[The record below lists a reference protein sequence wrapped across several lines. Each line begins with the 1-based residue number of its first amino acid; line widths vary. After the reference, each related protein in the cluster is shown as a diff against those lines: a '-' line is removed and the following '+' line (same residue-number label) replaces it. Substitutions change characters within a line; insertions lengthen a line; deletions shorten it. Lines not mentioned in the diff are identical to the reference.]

1 LVESVARKPSNKTEQ
16 LSLMGDVEPSPEPK
30 ASRRRPPVQD
40 GGAGA
45 PKKRGR
51 KDAEMQL
58 PVLGPV
64 AMAGKKALELP
75 LEPTVLGP
83 LKPEAASPRRGKA
96 RAEVEA
102 APVEAPAAPEAT
114 VEEPEEKLAREAVSR
129 RRSSAETMA
138 TKQRDI
144 SVAEFFTKNRHL
156 LGFDNPAK
164 ALLTTVKEAV
174 DNALDACEEAG
185 ILPEIDVTIR
195 QVNGDERFRVTVR
208 DNGPGIVKAQI
219 PKIFGKLLY
228 GSKFHGFRQARGQ
241 QGIGISA
248 AGMYGQLTT
257 GRPMTVISR
266 TGKGKPAFRMN
277 VRIDAQKNLPETLGE
292 EQIEWEFDHGTSVE
306 IELTATY
313 RRGSRSVEE
322 YLEQVAIANPHAR
335 IAYHPPEGQ
344 GEGVAFERVSQDL
357 PPEPKE
363 MKPHPYGV
371 ELGMLLKMLL
381 STKSRTIRAALVQD
395 FSRVSPRLADEICAV
410 AGVKPETRAVKLAPE
425 EVEAIHKA
433 MQQVKLLAP
442 PTSCVVPIGEEL
454 MRRGMER
461 RFKGELFTSATRPPA
476 VYRGNPFVVEVGLA
490 YGGDIPA
497 DEPCD
502 VMRFANR
509 VPLQYQKGACAIT
522 EAVSD
527 VAWRNYGLQQPRGS
541 LPIAPMVLAVH
552 VASVWVPFTS
562 ESKEAI
568 AHYPEILRELKLAL
582 QECGRRVA
590 LFLSARRRMIDA
602 GKKRAY
608 IQKYIPHISGALREI
623 LGYGDAKEKETVE
636 CLEYVLERSRLEG
649 MKGVEDEIAST
660 ETGEDAEAPA
670 AEAPDA

>member
-1 LVESVARKPSNKTEQ
+1 MEALAKKNPGKSEQ
-16 LSLMGDVEPSPEPK
+16 LSLMGDAAPAVSPA
-30 ASRRRPPVQD
+30 ASRRRPQQ
-40 GGAGA
+40 G
-45 PKKRGR
+45 GR
-51 KDAEMQL
+51 KAPTTKKAELQL
-58 PVLGPV
+58 PVMGPV
-64 AMAGKKALELP
+64 ELASGKTP
-75 LEPTVLGP
+75 V
-83 LKPEAASPRRGKA
+83 
-96 RAEVEA
+96 RA
-102 APVEAPAAPEAT
+102 PEAPAAAATVSSEPEPPPEPEAK
-114 VEEPEEKLAREAVSR
+114 PKRSARGGDGR
-129 RRSSAETMA
+129 RRASAESMA
-138 TKQRDI
+138 ARQRDI

-185 ILPEIDVTIR
+185 ILPDIDVAIA
-195 QVNGDERFRVTVR
+195 QVNGDDRYRVSVR

-219 PKIFGKLLY
+219 AKIFGKLLY
-228 GSKFHGFRQARGQ
+228 GSKFHSFKQARGQ

-257 GRPMTVISR
+257 GRPMTIVSR
-266 TGKGKPAFRMN
+266 TGKGKPAFK
-277 VRIDAQKNLPETLGE
+277 VTLRIDTQKNQPETLSD
-292 EQIEWEFDHGTSVE
+292 EQVEWEFDHGTLVE

-322 YLEQVAIANPHAR
+322 YLQQVAIANPHAR
-335 IAYHPPEGQ
+335 ISYTPPAGQ
-344 GEGVAFERVSQDL
+344 GQTVTYDRVSQEL
-357 PPEPKE
+357 PPEAKE

-395 FSRVSPRLADEICAV
+395 FSRVSPRVADEICAV
-410 AGVKPETRAVKLAPE
+410 AGLKPEARATRMAPE
-425 EVEAIHKA
+425 EVEALHKA
-433 MQQVKLLAP
+433 MQQVKILAP
-442 PTSCVVPIGEEL
+442 PTACVVPIGEEL
-454 MRRGMER
+454 MRRGLES
-461 RFKGELFTSATRPPA
+461 RFQGEFFTSSTRPPS

-497 DEPCD
+497 DEPTD

-522 EAVSD
+522 EAVTD
-527 VAWRNYGLQQPRGS
+527 VAWRNYNLSQPRGS
-541 LPIAPMVLAVH
+541 LPVAPMVLAVH

-590 LFLSARRRMIDA
+590 IFLSARRRAIDA

-649 MKGVEDEIAST
+649 MKAVADEIAST
-660 ETGEDAEAPA
+660 EVDAGEDDAGEEAT
-670 AEAPDA
+670 DA

>member
-1 LVESVARKPSNKTEQ
+1 MDRMDAALIDMPERKSARVP
-16 LSLMGDVEPSPEPK
+16 G
-30 ASRRRPPVQD
+30 RR
-40 GGAGA
+40 A
-45 PKKRGR
+45 
-51 KDAEMQL
+51 
-58 PVLGPV
+58 
-64 AMAGKKALELP
+64 
-75 LEPTVLGP
+75 
-83 LKPEAASPRRGKA
+83 
-96 RAEVEA
+96 
-102 APVEAPAAPEAT
+102 
-114 VEEPEEKLAREAVSR
+114 
-129 RRSSAETMA
+129 SAEDLA
-138 TKQRDI
+138 QRQREI
-144 SVAEFFTKNRHL
+144 SVSEFFTKNRHL

-185 ILPEIDVTIR
+185 ILPDIDVAIT
-195 QVNGDERFRVTVR
+195 QVNGDDRYRVSVR

-219 PKIFGKLLY
+219 AKIFGKLLY
-228 GSKFHGFRQARGQ
+228 GSKFHSFKQARGQ

-257 GRPMTVISR
+257 GRPMAVISR
-266 TGKGKPAFRMN
+266 TGKGKPAFR
-277 VRIDAQKNLPETLGE
+277 VTLRIDTQKNQPETLTD
-292 EQIEWEFDHGTSVE
+292 EQIEWEVEHGTQVE
-306 IELTATY
+306 IELTAVY
-313 RRGSRSVEE
+313 RRGTRSVEE
-322 YLEQVAIANPHAR
+322 YLQQVAIANPHAR
-335 IAYHPPEGQ
+335 ITYQPPAGQ
-344 GEGVAFERVSQDL
+344 GDAVAYERVSQEL
-357 PPEPKE
+357 PREAKE

-381 STKSRTIRAALVQD
+381 STKSRTIRATLVQD
-395 FSRVSPRLADEICAV
+395 FSRVSTRVADEICAV
-410 AGVKPETRAVKLAPE
+410 AGLKPEARANRMAPE
-425 EVEAIHKA
+425 EVEALHKA

-442 PTSCVVPIGEEL
+442 PAACVVPIGEEL
-454 MRRGMER
+454 MRRGLES
-461 RFKGELFTSATRPPA
+461 RFRGELFTSSTRPPS

-522 EAVSD
+522 EAVTD
-527 VAWRNYGLQQPRGS
+527 VAWRNYGLTQPRGS

-562 ESKEAI
+562 ESKEAV

-590 LFLSARRRMIDA
+590 IFLSARRRAIDA

-623 LGYGDAKEKETVE
+623 LGYGDAKERETVE
-636 CLEYVLERSRLEG
+636 CLEFVLERSRLEG
-649 MKGVEDEIAST
+649 MKAVEDEIAST
-660 ETGEDAEAPA
+660 EVDDGAEAA
-670 AEAPDA
+670 GEEATDA

>member
-1 LVESVARKPSNKTEQ
+1 VEALAKKKPGKIEQ
-16 LSLMGDVEPSPEPK
+16 LSLMGDAAPPVPPV
-30 ASRRRPPVQD
+30 ASRRRPPA
-40 GGAGA
+40 GGRQPPAA
-45 PKKRGR
+45 KKG
-51 KDAEMQL
+51 ELQL
-58 PVLGPV
+58 PVMGPV
-64 AMAGKKALELP
+64 ELSG
-75 LEPTVLGP
+75 T
-83 LKPEAASPRRGKA
+83 KPP
-96 RAEVEA
+96 
-102 APVEAPAAPEAT
+102 APPPELPAAPEA
-114 VEEPEEKLAREAVSR
+114 EAESRAEARAPRAGRNADGR
-129 RRSSAETMA
+129 RRATAEAMA
-138 TKQRDI
+138 ARQRDI

-185 ILPEIDVTIR
+185 ILPDLEVAIT
-195 QVNGDERFRVTVR
+195 QVNGDDRYRVTVR

-219 PKIFGKLLY
+219 ARIFGKLLY
-228 GSKFHGFRQARGQ
+228 GSKFHSFKQARGQ

-257 GRPMTVISR
+257 GRPMTIISR
-266 TGKGKPAFRMN
+266 TGKGKPAFR
-277 VRIDAQKNLPETLGE
+277 VTLRIDTQKNQPETLSD
-292 EQIEWEFDHGTSVE
+292 EQIDWEFDHGTQVE
-306 IELTATY
+306 IELAAVY

-322 YLEQVAIANPHAR
+322 YLQQVAIANPHAR
-335 IAYHPPEGQ
+335 IVYRPPAGQ
-344 GEGVAFERVSQDL
+344 GEAAIYERVTEEL
-357 PPEPKE
+357 PPEAKE

-381 STKSRTIRAALVQD
+381 STKSRTVRAALVQD
-395 FSRVSPRLADEICAV
+395 FSRVSPRVAEEICAV
-410 AGVKPETRAVKLAPE
+410 AGIKPEARANRLAPE
-425 EVEAIHKA
+425 EVEALHKA

-442 PTSCVVPIGEEL
+442 PTACVVPIGEEL
-454 MRRGMER
+454 LRRGLES
-461 RFKGELFTSATRPPA
+461 RFRGEFFTSATRPPA

-497 DEPCD
+497 EEPCE

-522 EAVSD
+522 EAVTD
-527 VAWRNYGLQQPRGS
+527 VAWRNYGLPQPRGS

-590 LFLSARRRMIDA
+590 LFLSARRRAIDA

-623 LGYGDAKEKETVE
+623 LGYGEAKERETVE

-649 MKGVEDEIAST
+649 LKAVEDEIAST
-660 ETGEDAEAPA
+660 ETGDGEAAGEEASDA
-670 AEAPDA
+670 

>member
-1 LVESVARKPSNKTEQ
+1 MEALAKKNPGKSEQ
-16 LSLMGDVEPSPEPK
+16 LSLMGDAAPAVSPA
-30 ASRRRPPVQD
+30 ASRRRPQQ
-40 GGAGA
+40 G
-45 PKKRGR
+45 GR
-51 KDAEMQL
+51 KAPTTKKAELQL
-58 PVLGPV
+58 PVMGPV
-64 AMAGKKALELP
+64 ELASGKTP
-75 LEPTVLGP
+75 V
-83 LKPEAASPRRGKA
+83 
-96 RAEVEA
+96 RA
-102 APVEAPAAPEAT
+102 PEAPAAAATVSSEPEPPPEPEAK
-114 VEEPEEKLAREAVSR
+114 PKRSARGGDGR
-129 RRSSAETMA
+129 RRASAESMA
-138 TKQRDI
+138 ARQRDI

-174 DNALDACEEAG
+174 DNSLDACEEAG
-185 ILPEIDVTIR
+185 ILPDIDVAIA
-195 QVNGDERFRVTVR
+195 QVNGDDRYRVSVR

-219 PKIFGKLLY
+219 AKIFGKLLY
-228 GSKFHGFRQARGQ
+228 GSKFHSFKQARGQ

-257 GRPMTVISR
+257 GRPMTIVSR
-266 TGKGKPAFRMN
+266 TGKGKPAFK
-277 VRIDAQKNLPETLGE
+277 VTLRIDTQKNQPETLSD
-292 EQIEWEFDHGTSVE
+292 EQVEWEFDHGTLVE

-322 YLEQVAIANPHAR
+322 YLQQVAIANPHAR
-335 IAYHPPEGQ
+335 ISYTPPAGQ
-344 GEGVAFERVSQDL
+344 GQTVTYDRVSQEL
-357 PPEPKE
+357 PPEAKE

-395 FSRVSPRLADEICAV
+395 FSRVSPRVADEICAV
-410 AGVKPETRAVKLAPE
+410 AGLKPEARATRMAPE
-425 EVEAIHKA
+425 EVEALHKA
-433 MQQVKLLAP
+433 MQQVKILAP
-442 PTSCVVPIGEEL
+442 PTACVVPIGEEL
-454 MRRGMER
+454 MRRGLES
-461 RFKGELFTSATRPPA
+461 RFQGEFFTSSTRPPS

-497 DEPCD
+497 DEPTD

-522 EAVSD
+522 EAVTD
-527 VAWRNYGLQQPRGS
+527 VAWRNYNLSQPRGS
-541 LPIAPMVLAVH
+541 LPVAPMVLAVH

-590 LFLSARRRMIDA
+590 IFLSARRRAIDA

-649 MKGVEDEIAST
+649 MKAVADEIAST
-660 ETGEDAEAPA
+660 EVDAGEDDAGEEAT
-670 AEAPDA
+670 DA

>member
-1 LVESVARKPSNKTEQ
+1 MEALAKKNPGKSEQ
-16 LSLMGDVEPSPEPK
+16 LSLMGDAAPAVSPA
-30 ASRRRPPVQD
+30 ASRRRPQQ
-40 GGAGA
+40 G
-45 PKKRGR
+45 GR
-51 KDAEMQL
+51 KAPTTKKAELQL
-58 PVLGPV
+58 PVMGPV
-64 AMAGKKALELP
+64 EL
-75 LEPTVLGP
+75 
-83 LKPEAASPRRGKA
+83 ASGKA
-96 RAEVEA
+96 PVRA
-102 APVEAPAAPEAT
+102 PEAPAAAAP
-114 VEEPEEKLAREAVSR
+114 VPSEPEPPPEPAAKSKRSERGGDGR
-129 RRSSAETMA
+129 RRASAESMA
-138 TKQRDI
+138 ARQRDI

-185 ILPEIDVTIR
+185 ILPEIDVAIA
-195 QVNGDERFRVTVR
+195 QVNGDDRYRVSVR

-219 PKIFGKLLY
+219 AKIFGKLLY
-228 GSKFHGFRQARGQ
+228 GSKFHSFKQARGQ

-257 GRPMTVISR
+257 GRPMTIVSR
-266 TGKGKPAFRMN
+266 TGKGKPAFK
-277 VRIDAQKNLPETLGE
+277 VTLRIDTQKNQPETLSD
-292 EQIEWEFDHGTSVE
+292 EQVEWEFDHGTLVE

-322 YLEQVAIANPHAR
+322 YLQQVAIANPHAR
-335 IAYHPPEGQ
+335 ISYTPPAGQ
-344 GEGVAFERVSQDL
+344 GQTVTYDRVSQEL
-357 PPEPKE
+357 PPEAKE

-395 FSRVSPRLADEICAV
+395 FSRVSPRVADEICAV
-410 AGVKPETRAVKLAPE
+410 AGLKPEARATRMAPE
-425 EVEAIHKA
+425 EVEALHKA
-433 MQQVKLLAP
+433 MQQVKILAP
-442 PTSCVVPIGEEL
+442 PTACVVPIGEEL
-454 MRRGMER
+454 MRRGLES
-461 RFKGELFTSATRPPA
+461 RFQGEFFTSSTRPPS

-497 DEPCD
+497 DEPTD

-522 EAVSD
+522 EAVTD
-527 VAWRNYGLQQPRGS
+527 VAWRNYNLSQPRGS
-541 LPIAPMVLAVH
+541 LPVAPMVLAVH

-590 LFLSARRRMIDA
+590 IFLSARRRAIDA

-649 MKGVEDEIAST
+649 MKAVADEIAST
-660 ETGEDAEAPA
+660 EVDAGEDDAGEEAT
-670 AEAPDA
+670 DA

>member
-1 LVESVARKPSNKTEQ
+1 MEALAKKNPGKIEQ
-16 LSLMGDVEPSPEPK
+16 LSLMGDAAPPVPPA
-30 ASRRRPPVQD
+30 ASRRRTRPGSRQPP
-40 GGAGA
+40 AT
-45 PKKRGR
+45 KKG
-51 KDAEMQL
+51 ELQL
-58 PVLGPV
+58 PVMGPV
-64 AMAGKKALELP
+64 ELSGAKP
-75 LEPTVLGP
+75 PSPPPEPPAEPPATSERESE
-83 LKPEAASPRRGKA
+83 PEAKAPRGARGA
-96 RAEVEA
+96 DG
-102 APVEAPAAPEAT
+102 
-114 VEEPEEKLAREAVSR
+114 R
-129 RRSSAETMA
+129 RRASAESMA
-138 TKQRDI
+138 AKQRDI

-185 ILPEIDVTIR
+185 ILPDIDVAIT
-195 QVNGDERFRVTVR
+195 QVNGDDRYRVSVR

-219 PKIFGKLLY
+219 AKIFGKLLY
-228 GSKFHGFRQARGQ
+228 GSKFHSFRQARGQ

-257 GRPMTVISR
+257 GRPMTIVSR
-266 TGKGKPAFRMN
+266 TGKGKPAYR
-277 VRIDAQKNLPETLGE
+277 VTLRIDTQKNQPETLSD
-292 EQIEWEFDHGTSVE
+292 EQIEWEFDHGTQVE
-306 IELTATY
+306 IELAAVY
-313 RRGSRSVEE
+313 RRGTRSVEE
-322 YLEQVAIANPHAR
+322 YLQQVAIANPHAR
-335 IAYHPPEGQ
+335 ITYRPPAGQ
-344 GEGVAFERVSQDL
+344 GDAVVYERVTEEL
-357 PPEPKE
+357 PPEAKA

-381 STKSRTIRAALVQD
+381 STKSRTVRAALVQD
-395 FSRVSPRLADEICAV
+395 FSRVSPRVAEEICAV
-410 AGVKPETRAVKLAPE
+410 AGIKPETRANRLAPE
-425 EVEAIHKA
+425 EVEALHKA
-433 MQQVKLLAP
+433 MQQVKILAP
-442 PTSCVVPIGEEL
+442 PTACVVPIGEDL
-454 MRRGMER
+454 LRRGLES
-461 RFKGELFTSATRPPA
+461 RFRGEFFTSATRPPA

-497 DEPCD
+497 EEPCE

-522 EAVSD
+522 EAVTD

-590 LFLSARRRMIDA
+590 LFLSARRRAIDA

-623 LGYGDAKEKETVE
+623 LGYGEAKERETVE

-649 MKGVEDEIAST
+649 LKAVEDEIAST
-660 ETGEDAEAPA
+660 EVEDGAAAGEEATDA
-670 AEAPDA
+670 

>member
-1 LVESVARKPSNKTEQ
+1 VVEALAKKNPGKSEQ
-16 LSLMGDVEPSPEPK
+16 LSLMGDAAPAAPPA
-30 ASRRRPPVQD
+30 ASRRRPEK
-40 GGAGA
+40 GS
-45 PKKRGR
+45 R
-51 KDAEMQL
+51 KPPTTRKAELQL

-64 AMAGKKALELP
+64 EL
-75 LEPTVLGP
+75 
-83 LKPEAASPRRGKA
+83 ASGKA
-96 RAEVEA
+96 
-102 APVEAPAAPEAT
+102 PVRPPEPPPTPTAPEP
-114 VEEPEEKLAREAVSR
+114 EPEPEPRAKRSERGGDGR
-129 RRSSAETMA
+129 RRASAESMA
-138 TKQRDI
+138 AKQRDI

-185 ILPEIDVTIR
+185 ILPDIDVVIT
-195 QVNGDERFRVTVR
+195 QVNGDDRYRVSVR

-219 PKIFGKLLY
+219 AKIFGKLLY
-228 GSKFHGFRQARGQ
+228 GSKFHSFKQARGQ

-257 GRPMTVISR
+257 GRPMAVISR
-266 TGKGKPAFRMN
+266 TGKGKPAFR
-277 VRIDAQKNLPETLGE
+277 VTLRIDTQKNQPETLTD
-292 EQIEWEFDHGTSVE
+292 EQIEWEVEHGTQVE
-306 IELTATY
+306 IELTAVY
-313 RRGSRSVEE
+313 RRGTRSVEE
-322 YLEQVAIANPHAR
+322 YLQQVAIANPHAR
-335 IAYHPPEGQ
+335 ITYQPPAGQ
-344 GEGVAFERVSQDL
+344 GDAVAYERVSQEL
-357 PPEPKE
+357 PREAKE

-381 STKSRTIRAALVQD
+381 STKSRTIRATLVQD
-395 FSRVSPRLADEICAV
+395 FSRVSTRVADEICAV
-410 AGVKPETRAVKLAPE
+410 AGLKPEARANRMAPE
-425 EVEAIHKA
+425 EVEALHKA

-442 PTSCVVPIGEEL
+442 PAACVVPIGEEL
-454 MRRGMER
+454 MRRGLES
-461 RFKGELFTSATRPPA
+461 RFRGELFTSSTRPPS

-522 EAVSD
+522 EAVTD
-527 VAWRNYGLQQPRGS
+527 VAWRNYGLTQPRGS

-562 ESKEAI
+562 ESKEAV

-590 LFLSARRRMIDA
+590 IFLSARRRAIDA

-623 LGYGDAKEKETVE
+623 LGYSDAKERETVE
-636 CLEYVLERSRLEG
+636 CLEFVLERSRLEG
-649 MKGVEDEIAST
+649 MKAVEDEIAST
-660 ETGEDAEAPA
+660 EVDDGAEAA
-670 AEAPDA
+670 GEEATDA

>member
-1 LVESVARKPSNKTEQ
+1 MAKKNPGKSEQ
-16 LSLMGDVEPSPEPK
+16 LSLMGDAAPAVTPAASRRRQPGSRKPPATQKAELQLPVMGPVELASGKAPVRPPEPPAVSAAPEPK
-30 ASRRRPPVQD
+30 AES
-40 GGAGA
+40 
-45 PKKRGR
+45 
-51 KDAEMQL
+51 
-58 PVLGPV
+58 
-64 AMAGKKALELP
+64 
-75 LEPTVLGP
+75 
-83 LKPEAASPRRGKA
+83 EAKPRRAA
-96 RAEVEA
+96 RGGDGH
-102 APVEAPAAPEAT
+102 
-114 VEEPEEKLAREAVSR
+114 R
-129 RRSSAETMA
+129 RASAESMA
-138 TKQRDI
+138 ARQRDI

-174 DNALDACEEAG
+174 DNALDAGEEAG
-185 ILPEIDVTIR
+185 ILPEIDVAIA
-195 QVNGDERFRVTVR
+195 QVNGDDRYRVTVR

-219 PKIFGKLLY
+219 ARIFGKLLY
-228 GSKFHGFRQARGQ
+228 GSKFHSFKQARGQ

-257 GRPMTVISR
+257 GRPMTIVSR
-266 TGKGKPAFRMN
+266 TGKGKPAFRLTL
-277 VRIDAQKNLPETLGE
+277 RIDTQKNQPETLSD
-292 EQIEWEFDHGTSVE
+292 EQVEWEFDHGTQVE

-322 YLEQVAIANPHAR
+322 YLQQVAIANPHAR
-335 IAYHPPEGQ
+335 ITYRPPAGQ
-344 GEGVAFERVSQDL
+344 GDVATYERVSQEL
-357 PPEPKE
+357 PREAKE

-381 STKSRTIRAALVQD
+381 STKSRTIRAAMVQD
-395 FSRVSPRLADEICAV
+395 FSRVSSRVADEICAV
-410 AGVKPETRAVKLAPE
+410 AGLKPEARATRMAPE
-425 EVEAIHKA
+425 EVEALHKA
-433 MQQVKLLAP
+433 MQQVKILAP
-442 PTSCVVPIGEEL
+442 PTACVVPIGEEL
-454 MRRGMER
+454 MRRGLES
-461 RFKGELFTSATRPPA
+461 RFKGELFTSSTRPPS

-522 EAVSD
+522 EAVTD
-527 VAWRNYGLQQPRGS
+527 VAWRNYGLSQPRGS

-590 LFLSARRRMIDA
+590 IFLSARRRAIDA

-623 LGYGDAKEKETVE
+623 LGYGDAKERETVE

-649 MKGVEDEIAST
+649 MKAVADEIAST
-660 ETGEDAEAPA
+660 EVDDGEDVAGEEAT
-670 AEAPDA
+670 DA

>member
-1 LVESVARKPSNKTEQ
+1 MEALAKKNPGKSEQ
-16 LSLMGDVEPSPEPK
+16 LSLMGDAAPAVSPA
-30 ASRRRPPVQD
+30 ASRRRPEK
-40 GGAGA
+40 G
-45 PKKRGR
+45 GR
-51 KDAEMQL
+51 KPPTTKKAELQL
-58 PVLGPV
+58 PVMGPV
-64 AMAGKKALELP
+64 EL
-75 LEPTVLGP
+75 
-83 LKPEAASPRRGKA
+83 ASGKA
-96 RAEVEA
+96 PVRAPEVPAA
-102 APVEAPAAPEAT
+102 APAPS
-114 VEEPEEKLAREAVSR
+114 EPEPPPEPVARSKRTERGGDGR
-129 RRSSAETMA
+129 RRASAESMA

-185 ILPEIDVTIR
+185 ILPEINVAIS
-195 QVNGDERFRVTVR
+195 QVNGDDRYRVSVR

-219 PKIFGKLLY
+219 AKIFGKLLY
-228 GSKFHGFRQARGQ
+228 GSKFHSFKQARGQ

-257 GRPMTVISR
+257 GRPMTIVSR
-266 TGKGKPAFRMN
+266 TGKGKPAFK
-277 VRIDAQKNLPETLGE
+277 VTLRIDTQKNQPETLTD
-292 EQIEWEFDHGTSVE
+292 EQIEWEVEHGTQVD

-322 YLEQVAIANPHAR
+322 YLQQVAIANPHAR
-335 IAYHPPEGQ
+335 ITYQPPSGQ
-344 GEGVAFERVSQDL
+344 GDAVAYERVSQEL
-357 PPEPKE
+357 PREAKE

-371 ELGMLLKMLL
+371 ELGMLLKLLL
-381 STKSRTIRAALVQD
+381 STKSRTIRSTLVQD
-395 FSRVSPRLADEICAV
+395 FSRVSVRVADEICAV
-410 AGVKPETRAVKLAPE
+410 AGLKPEARATRMAPE
-425 EVEAIHKA
+425 EVEALHKA

-442 PTSCVVPIGEEL
+442 PAACVVPIGEEL
-454 MRRGMER
+454 MRRGLES
-461 RFKGELFTSATRPPA
+461 RFKGELFTSSTRPPS

-522 EAVSD
+522 EAVTD
-527 VAWRNYGLQQPRGS
+527 VAWRNYGLSQPRGS
-541 LPIAPMVLAVH
+541 LPVAPMVLAVH

-590 LFLSARRRMIDA
+590 IFLSARRRAIDA

-623 LGYGDAKEKETVE
+623 LGYGDAKEQETVE

-649 MKGVEDEIAST
+649 MNAVADEIAST
-660 ETGEDAEAPA
+660 EVDDGEAAGGEEATDA
-670 AEAPDA
+670 